1 MRTKYCSRCGSI
13 IEDGAEFC
21 GECGARVTDAT
32 DVSSYGFSSASE
44 DGTAPSPK
52 TEETSEPFGQHPQG
66 VESSFEGEPTSSTPP
81 QNGAYSQPQNG
92 GYAQSGYNGQQ
103 QNGGYAQGGYNGQQ
117 QNGGYAQGGYNGQQQ
132 NGGYAQGGYNGQQ
145 QNGGYAQGGYNG
157 QQQNGGYTQGA
168 NYGAPQNNGY
178 INGGGFQQMNGPGT
192 PIPPN
197 SPSGSQKIPAL
208 ILGIVSIVFALLLPI
223 ITYVCGGSG
232 LVFAWQSSTLLWASS
247 LRCLIICI
255 RGNSTKRK
263 TTGLGLLTSS
273 GRLSLL

>member
-223 ITYVCGGSG
+223 ITYVCGGIG
-232 LVFAWQSSTLLWASS
+232 LVFASKAKQNGENATAAQI
-247 LRCLIICI
+247 CCIIGLVLAVI
-255 RGNSTKRK
+255 NSIM
-263 TTGLGLLTSS
+263 GIILA
-273 GRLSLL
+273 LSNYMY

>member
-132 NGGYAQGGYNGQQ
+132 Y
-145 QNGGYAQGGYNG
+145 GGYAQGGYNG

-223 ITYVCGGSG
+223 ITYVCGGIG
-232 LVFAWQSSTLLWASS
+232 LVFASKAKQNGENATAAQI
-247 LRCLIICI
+247 CCIIGLVLAVI
-255 RGNSTKRK
+255 NSIM
-263 TTGLGLLTSS
+263 GIILA
-273 GRLSLL
+273 LSNYMY